1 MKGDDGETGYG
12 NPIQRGEETAETVPM
27 SIKASTSLILTLS
40 LLTMVLPL
48 RILAQRPALGELV
61 ITGEVIVNH
70 IRATSGSTVF
80 SGSEIETR
88 PRGAAVVTFRQ
99 GRGVLAMASNARLQ
113 LGGTTD
119 HLMARVSQ
127 GKITWRTTSP
137 ATLITPHLSVESPVD
152 GACAIIVSSDG
163 TEVAALTHPVR
174 VLTGTEVVVVNP
186 GERYLSQTGATAGG
200 QEQQKE
206 EERQKRRRRILGIVI
221 PLIAGAV
228 AIPLALQVAEGESS
242 PPVSP
247 TTPRP

>member
-1 MKGDDGETGYG
+1 
-12 NPIQRGEETAETVPM
+12 M
-27 SIKASTSLILTLS
+27 SIKISTSMILTLS
-40 LLTMVLPL
+40 LLTMVLPS
-48 RILAQRPALGELV
+48 RILAQRPALGELI
-61 ITGEVIVNH
+61 ITGEVVVNH
-70 IRATSGSTVF
+70 IRAASGSTVF

-88 PRGAAVVTFRQ
+88 PRGAAVVNFRR
-99 GRGVLAMASNARLQ
+99 GRGVLAIESNARLL

-119 HLMARVSQ
+119 RLMARVSH

-137 ATLITPHLSVESPVD
+137 ATVITPHLSVESPVNS
-152 GACAIIVSSDG
+152 ACAVVVSSQG

-174 VLTGTEVVVVNP
+174 VLTGEEVVIVNP

-200 QEQQKE
+200 QEQQKQKKP
-206 EERQKRRRRILGIVI
+206 QKRRRRILGIVI